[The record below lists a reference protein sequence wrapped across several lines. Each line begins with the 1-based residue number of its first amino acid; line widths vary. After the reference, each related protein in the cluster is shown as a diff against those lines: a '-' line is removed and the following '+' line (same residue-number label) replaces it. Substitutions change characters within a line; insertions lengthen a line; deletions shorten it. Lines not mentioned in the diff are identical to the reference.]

1 MRRPYSGNMRTAEA
15 LSGSSPLVET
25 RREPVAVEDAFAMHY
40 SAVFRQVQ
48 RLMRDP
54 DDSYDLTLTA
64 WEKAHRAWDRRP
76 SVALEIKPWLFRI
89 ARNACVD
96 ELRRRQLV
104 RWEPLEGTQRGGRDQ
119 QGDRAVAPAA
129 LLASDSHDPEREA
142 LRSERAELARRARR
156 GLPIRYRTCLLL
168 REAEGLSCEEIG
180 TRLQLSSGAVRTTL
194 CRARQRLRVEYVA
207 LGGEPA
213 AA

>member
-1 MRRPYSGNMRTAEA
+1 MRTVEA
-15 LSGSSPLVET
+15 PPEAET
-25 RREPVAVEDAFAMHY
+25 RRDPVAVEEAFAAHY

-64 WEKAHRAWDRRP
+64 WEKAQRAWDRRP
-76 SVALEIKPWLFRI
+76 MVAVEIKPWLFRI

-104 RWEPLEGTQRGGRDQ
+104 RWEPLEGTRRTST
-119 QGDRAVAPAA
+119 GDVPVAPAA
-129 LLASDSHDPEREA
+129 LLSSDSHDPEREV
-142 LRSERAELARRARR
+142 LRSERADLVRQALRR
-156 GLPIRYRTCLLL
+156 LPNRYRICLLM

-180 TRLQLSSGAVRTTL
+180 SRLHLSSGAVRTTL
-194 CRARQRLRVEYVA
+194 CRARQRLRLEYVA
-207 LGGEPA
+207 LGGEA
-213 AA
+213 A

>member
-1 MRRPYSGNMRTAEA
+1 MRIAEA
-15 LSGSSPLVET
+15 TPVALPQRDPL
-25 RREPVAVEDAFAMHY
+25 AVEDAFSTHY
-40 SAVFRQVQ
+40 SAVYRQVQ

-76 SVALEIKPWLFRI
+76 MVALEIKPWLFRI

-104 RWEPLEGTQRGGRDQ
+104 RWEPLEGTRKNQSGEGS
-119 QGDRAVAPAA
+119 VAPAS
-129 LLASDSHDPEREA
+129 LLASDTHDPEREA
-142 LRSERAELARRARR
+142 LRGERADLVRRALRR
-156 GLPIRYRTCLLL
+156 LPTRYRTCLLM

-194 CRARQRLRVEYVA
+194 CRARQRLRIEYVA

-213 AA
+213 VA

>member
-1 MRRPYSGNMRTAEA
+1 MRTAEA
-15 LSGSSPLVET
+15 APPATMHRDPLL
-25 RREPVAVEDAFAMHY
+25 VEDAFATHY

-64 WEKAHRAWDRRP
+64 WEKAQRAWDRRP
-76 SVALEIKPWLFRI
+76 SVALEVKPWLFRI

-104 RWEPLEGTQRGGRDQ
+104 RWEPLEGTRKNQSSG
-119 QGDRAVAPAA
+119 APVAPASS
-129 LLASDSHDPEREA
+129 LASDSYDPEREA
-142 LRSERAELARRARR
+142 LRSERAALVRRALRR
-156 GLPIRYRTCLLL
+156 LPNRYRTGLLM

-180 TRLQLSSGAVRTTL
+180 TRLKLSSGAVRTTL
-194 CRARQRLRVEYVA
+194 CRARQRLRVEYTA

>member
-1 MRRPYSGNMRTAEA
+1 MPAAEA
-15 LSGSSPLVET
+15 TPLAT
-25 RREPVAVEDAFAMHY
+25 LHLDPLLVEDAFATHY

-64 WEKAHRAWDRRP
+64 WEKAQRAWDRRP
-76 SVALEIKPWLFRI
+76 SVALEVKPWLFRI

-104 RWEPLEGTQRGGRDQ
+104 RWEPLEGTQRGGRDEH
-119 QGDRAVAPAA
+119 GDGTVAPAA

-142 LRSERAELARRARR
+142 LRGERSALVRRALRR
-156 GLPIRYRTCLLL
+156 LPLRYRTCLLM

>member
-1 MRRPYSGNMRTAEA
+1 MSTALA
-15 LSGSSPLVET
+15 PS
-25 RREPVAVEDAFAMHY
+25 RDPVAIEDAFNTHY

-54 DDSYDLTLTA
+54 DDSYDLTLAA
-64 WEKAHRAWDRRP
+64 WEKAQRAWDRRP
-76 SVALEIKPWLFRI
+76 AVALEIKPWLFRI

-104 RWEPLEGTQRGGRDQ
+104 RWEPLDGTRGAMRDN
-119 QGDRAVAPAA
+119 GDAQVAPAQ
-129 LLASDSHDPEREA
+129 LLSSDSHDPEREV
-142 LRSERAELARRARR
+142 LRSERADLVRRALRR
-156 GLPIRYRTCLLL
+156 LPNRYRTCLLM

-180 TRLQLSSGAVRTTL
+180 IRLQLSSGAVRTTL
-194 CRARQRLRVEYVA
+194 CRARQRLKAEYVA

>member
-1 MRRPYSGNMRTAEA
+1 MGTAEA
-15 LSGSSPLVET
+15 GL
-25 RREPVAVEDAFAMHY
+25 RRDPVAVEEAFETHY

-64 WEKAHRAWDRRP
+64 WEKAQRAWDRRP
-76 SVALEIKPWLFRI
+76 SVAMEIKPWLFRI

-104 RWEPLEGTQRGGRDQ
+104 RWEPLEGTRRSDSENTI
-119 QGDRAVAPAA
+119 APAT
-129 LLASDSHDPEREA
+129 LLSSDSHDPEREV
-142 LRSERAELARRARR
+142 LRSERADLVRRALRR
-156 GLPIRYRTCLLL
+156 LPNRYRTCLLM

-180 TRLQLSSGAVRTTL
+180 SRLQLSSGAVRTTL
-194 CRARQRLRVEYVA
+194 CRARQRLKTEYVA
-207 LGGEPA
+207 LGGEA
-213 AA
+213 A

>member
-1 MRRPYSGNMRTAEA
+1 M
-15 LSGSSPLVET
+15 
-25 RREPVAVEDAFAMHY
+25 AVEDAFATHY
-40 SAVFRQVQ
+40 SAVYRQVQ

-64 WEKAHRAWDRRP
+64 WEKAHRAWERRP
-76 SVALEIKPWLFRI
+76 LVAVEIKPWLFRI

-104 RWEPLEGTQRGGRDQ
+104 RWEPLDGARRGER
-119 QGDRAVAPAA
+119 GDNADSPAPPAA
-129 LLASDSHDPEREA
+129 LLSSDTHDPESELLRVERAALVRRA
-142 LRSERAELARRARR
+142 LRR
-156 GLPIRYRTCLLL
+156 LPTRYRNCLLM

-180 TRLQLSSGAVRTTL
+180 TRLHLSSGAVRTTL
-194 CRARQRLRVEYVA
+194 CRARQRLRAEYVA

>member
-1 MRRPYSGNMRTAEA
+1 MRTAEA
-15 LSGSSPLVET
+15 QPLAEP
-25 RREPVAVEDAFAMHY
+25 RRDPLAVEEAFATHY

-64 WEKAHRAWDRRP
+64 WEKAQRAWDRRP
-76 SVALEIKPWLFRI
+76 MVALEIKPWLFRI

-104 RWEPLEGTQRGGRDQ
+104 RWEPLEGSRRSATGEITST
-119 QGDRAVAPAA
+119 VPAA
-129 LLASDSHDPEREA
+129 LMSSESHDPEREV
-142 LRSERAELARRARR
+142 LRSERADLVRKALRR
-156 GLPIRYRTCLLL
+156 LPNRYRTCLLM

-180 TRLQLSSGAVRTTL
+180 SRLQLSSGAVRTTL
-194 CRARQRLRVEYVA
+194 CRARQRLRSEYVA
-207 LGGEPA
+207 LGGEA
-213 AA
+213 A

>member
-1 MRRPYSGNMRTAEA
+1 MSTAEA
-15 LSGSSPLVET
+15 AQSATT
-25 RREPVAVEDAFAMHY
+25 RRDPVAVEDAFSTHY

-64 WEKAHRAWDRRP
+64 WEKAQRAWDRRP
-76 SVALEIKPWLFRI
+76 VVAMEIKPWLFRI

-104 RWEPLEGTQRGGRDQ
+104 RWEPLEGTRNYSGIDG
-119 QGDRAVAPAA
+119 QGPIPPAA
-129 LLASDSHDPEREA
+129 MLSSDSHDPEREA
-142 LRSERAELARRARR
+142 LRSERADLVRRALRR
-156 GLPIRYRTCLLL
+156 LPARYRTCLLL

-180 TRLQLSSGAVRTTL
+180 ARLELSSGAVRTTL
-194 CRARQRLRVEYVA
+194 CRARQRLKAEYVA

>member
-1 MRRPYSGNMRTAEA
+1 MRIAEA
-15 LSGSSPLVET
+15 TQLATLHRDPLLVE
-25 RREPVAVEDAFAMHY
+25 EAFATHY

-64 WEKAHRAWDRRP
+64 WEKAQRAWDRRP
-76 SVALEIKPWLFRI
+76 PVALEIKPWLFRI

-104 RWEPLEGTQRGGRDQ
+104 RWEPLEGT
-119 QGDRAVAPAA
+119 RAQSGEMQVAPAA
-129 LLASDSHDPEREA
+129 LLSSDTHDPEREV
-142 LRSERAELARRARR
+142 LRSERADLVRRALRR
-156 GLPIRYRTCLLL
+156 LPNRYRTCLLM

-180 TRLQLSSGAVRTTL
+180 TRLRLSSGAVRTTL
-194 CRARQRLRVEYVA
+194 CRARQRLRTEYVA

>member
-1 MRRPYSGNMRTAEA
+1 MPTVE
-15 LSGSSPLVET
+15 VET
-25 RREPVAVEDAFAMHY
+25 RREPVAVEEAFATHY

-64 WEKAHRAWDRRP
+64 WEKAQRAWDRRP
-76 SVALEIKPWLFRI
+76 HVALEIKPWLFRI

-104 RWEPLEGTQRGGRDQ
+104 RWEPLEGTRRSS
-119 QGDRAVAPAA
+119 GDAPLAPAT
-129 LLASDSHDPEREA
+129 LLSSDTHDPEREA
-142 LRSERAELARRARR
+142 LRSERADLVRRALRR
-156 GLPIRYRTCLLL
+156 LPNRYRTCLLM

-180 TRLQLSSGAVRTTL
+180 NRLQLSSGAVRTTL
-194 CRARQRLRVEYVA
+194 CRARQRLRIEYVA
-207 LGGEPA
+207 LGGEA
-213 AA
+213 A

>member
-1 MRRPYSGNMRTAEA
+1 MSTAEA
-15 LSGSSPLVET
+15 TQFVATTRHET
-25 RREPVAVEDAFAMHY
+25 LAVEDAFATHY
-40 SAVFRQVQ
+40 PAVFRQVQ

-64 WEKAHRAWDRRP
+64 WEKAQRAWDRRP
-76 SVALEIKPWLFRI
+76 LVALEIKPWLFRI

-104 RWEPLEGTQRGGRDQ
+104 RWEPLEGPRRGRNENGE
-119 QGDRAVAPAA
+119 GPIAPAT
-129 LLASDSHDPEREA
+129 LLCSDNADPEREA
-142 LRSERAELARRARR
+142 LRSERADLVRQALRR
-156 GLPIRYRTCLLL
+156 LPTRYRTCLLM

-180 TRLQLSSGAVRTTL
+180 NRLQLSSGAVRTTL

>member
-1 MRRPYSGNMRTAEA
+1 MEA
-15 LSGSSPLVET
+15 
-25 RREPVAVEDAFAMHY
+25 VAVEDAFTTHY
-40 SAVFRQVQ
+40 SSVFRQVQ

-64 WEKAHRAWDRRP
+64 WEKAQRAWDRRP
-76 SVALEIKPWLFRI
+76 PVAVEIKPWLFRI

-104 RWEPLEGTQRGGRDQ
+104 RWEPLDGTRNHMRDN
-119 QGDRAVAPAA
+119 GEAPVAPAA
-129 LLASDSHDPEREA
+129 LLSSDSHVPEREA
-142 LRSERAELARRARR
+142 LRSERADLVRRALRR
-156 GLPIRYRTCLLL
+156 LPHRYRTCLLM

-180 TRLQLSSGAVRTTL
+180 ARLRLSSGAVRTTL
-194 CRARQRLRVEYVA
+194 CRARQRLKAEYVA

>member
-1 MRRPYSGNMRTAEA
+1 MSTAEA
-15 LSGSSPLVET
+15 TQFVATTLHET
-25 RREPVAVEDAFAMHY
+25 LAVEDAFATHY

-64 WEKAHRAWDRRP
+64 WEKAQRAWDRRP
-76 SVALEIKPWLFRI
+76 LVALEIKPWLFRI

-104 RWEPLEGTQRGGRDQ
+104 RWEPLEGTRRSSS
-119 QGDRAVAPAA
+119 GDLPAIAPAA
-129 LLASDSHDPEREA
+129 PLSSDSHDPEREL
-142 LRSERAELARRARR
+142 LRSERADLVRRALRR
-156 GLPIRYRTCLLL
+156 LPNRYRTCLLM

-180 TRLQLSSGAVRTTL
+180 SRLQLSSGAVRTTL
-194 CRARQRLRVEYVA
+194 CRARQRLRTEYVA
-207 LGGEPA
+207 LGGEA
-213 AA
+213 A

>member
-1 MRRPYSGNMRTAEA
+1 MRTAEA
-15 LSGSSPLVET
+15 TPLAT
-25 RREPVAVEDAFAMHY
+25 MHRDPLLVEDAFATHY

-64 WEKAHRAWDRRP
+64 WEKAQRAWARPP

-104 RWEPLEGTQRGGRDQ
+104 RWEPLEGTHRDGRGQ
-119 QGDRAVAPAA
+119 SGDWPASPA
-129 LLASDSHDPEREA
+129 SLLTSDTHDPEREI
-142 LRSERAELARRARR
+142 LRNERAELVRRALRR
-156 GLPIRYRTCLLL
+156 LPTRYRTCLLM

-180 TRLQLSSGAVRTTL
+180 NRWALSSGAVRTTL
-194 CRARQRLRVEYVA
+194 CRARQRLRVEYTA

>member
-1 MRRPYSGNMRTAEA
+1 MRIADAQPVAE
-15 LSGSSPLVET
+15 P
-25 RREPVAVEDAFAMHY
+25 RRDPVAVEEAFATHY

-64 WEKAHRAWDRRP
+64 WEKAQRAWDRRP
-76 SVALEIKPWLFRI
+76 AVAVEIKPWLFRI

-104 RWEPLEGTQRGGRDQ
+104 RWEPLDGTRSSIRDN
-119 QGDRAVAPAA
+119 GDAPLVPAQ
-129 LLASDSHDPEREA
+129 LLCSDSHDPEREVLRNERADLVRKA
-142 LRSERAELARRARR
+142 LRK
-156 GLPIRYRTCLLL
+156 LPTRYRTCLLM

-194 CRARQRLRVEYVA
+194 CRARQRLKAEYVA

>member
-1 MRRPYSGNMRTAEA
+1 MGIAEA
-15 LSGSSPLVET
+15 PSPVET
-25 RREPVAVEDAFAMHY
+25 RRDPVAVEEAFATHY

-64 WEKAHRAWDRRP
+64 WEKAQRAWDRRP
-76 SVALEIKPWLFRI
+76 PVAMEIKPWLFRI

-104 RWEPLEGTQRGGRDQ
+104 RWEPLEGTRRSSSSGEPSQ
-119 QGDRAVAPAA
+119 VAPAT
-129 LLASDSHDPEREA
+129 LLSSDTHDPEREV
-142 LRSERAELARRARR
+142 LRSERADLVRRALRR
-156 GLPIRYRTCLLL
+156 LPIRYRTCLLM

-180 TRLQLSSGAVRTTL
+180 SRLQLSSGAVRTTL

-207 LGGEPA
+207 LGGEA
-213 AA
+213 A

>member
-1 MRRPYSGNMRTAEA
+1 MRTAEA
-15 LSGSSPLVET
+15 AVAETGRDPL
-25 RREPVAVEDAFAMHY
+25 AVEDAFATHY

-54 DDSYDLTLTA
+54 DDTYDLTLTA
-64 WEKAHRAWDRRP
+64 WEKAQRAWDRRP
-76 SVALEIKPWLFRI
+76 PVALEVKPWLFRI

-104 RWEPLEGTQRGGRDQ
+104 RWEPLEGTGR
-119 QGDRAVAPAA
+119 RSIESPVAPAA
-129 LLASDSHDPEREA
+129 LLISDSHDPEREA
-142 LRSERAELARRARR
+142 LRSERADLVRQALRR
-156 GLPIRYRTCLLL
+156 LPTRYRTCLLM

-180 TRLQLSSGAVRTTL
+180 NRLQLSSGAVRTTL
-194 CRARQRLRVEYVA
+194 CRARHRLRAEYVA

>member
-1 MRRPYSGNMRTAEA
+1 MSPAEA
-15 LSGSSPLVET
+15 AHREPET
-25 RREPVAVEDAFAMHY
+25 RRDPLAVEDAFATHY
-40 SAVFRQVQ
+40 TAVFRQVQ

-64 WEKAHRAWDRRP
+64 WEKAQRAWDRRP

-89 ARNACVD
+89 ARNPCV
-96 ELRRRQLV
+96 EERGRRQLV
-104 RWEPLEGTQRGGRDQ
+104 RWGPLDSNRRPSSEQ
-119 QGDRAVAPAA
+119 PAA
-129 LLASDSHDPEREA
+129 PSALLSSDSHDPEREV
-142 LRSERAELARRARR
+142 LRSERADLVRRALRR
-156 GLPIRYRTCLLL
+156 LPNRYRTCLLM

-180 TRLQLSSGAVRTTL
+180 HRLRLSSGAVRTTL
-194 CRARQRLRVEYVA
+194 CRARHRLRAEYVA

>member
-1 MRRPYSGNMRTAEA
+1 MGIAEVEVRRD
-15 LSGSSPLVET
+15 
-25 RREPVAVEDAFAMHY
+25 PVAVEEAFATHY

-64 WEKAHRAWDRRP
+64 WEKAQRAWDRRP
-76 SVALEIKPWLFRI
+76 LVAVEIKPWLFRI

-104 RWEPLEGTQRGGRDQ
+104 RWEPLEGTRRMGGSDTQ
-119 QGDRAVAPAA
+119 VAPAT
-129 LLASDSHDPEREA
+129 LLTSDTHDPEREV
-142 LRSERAELARRARR
+142 LRSERADLVRRALRR
-156 GLPIRYRTCLLL
+156 LPNRYRTCLLM

-180 TRLQLSSGAVRTTL
+180 TRLRLSSGAVRTTL
-194 CRARQRLRVEYVA
+194 CRARQRLRIEYVA
-207 LGGEPA
+207 LGGEA
-213 AA
+213 A

>member
-1 MRRPYSGNMRTAEA
+1 MPPPQSVLAAPRD
-15 LSGSSPLVET
+15 
-25 RREPVAVEDAFAMHY
+25 PVAVEDAFATHY

-64 WEKAHRAWDRRP
+64 WEKAQRAWDRRP
-76 SVALEIKPWLFRI
+76 AVAVEIKPWLFRI

-104 RWEPLEGTQRGGRDQ
+104 RWEPLDGGRRTEN
-119 QGDRAVAPAA
+119 GDAPTAPAA
-129 LLASDSHDPEREA
+129 LLTSDSHDPEREV
-142 LRSERAELARRARR
+142 LRTERADLVRRALDR
-156 GLPIRYRTCLLL
+156 LPSRYRTCLLL

-180 TRLQLSSGAVRTTL
+180 SRLELSSGAVRTTL
-194 CRARQRLRVEYVA
+194 CRARQRLRTEYLS

>member
-1 MRRPYSGNMRTAEA
+1 MPAA
-15 LSGSSPLVET
+15 LAPA
-25 RREPVAVEDAFAMHY
+25 RDPVAVEDAFNTHY

-54 DDSYDLTLTA
+54 DDSYDLTLAA
-64 WEKAHRAWDRRP
+64 WEKAQRAWDRRP
-76 SVALEIKPWLFRI
+76 AVALEIKPWLFRI

-104 RWEPLEGTQRGGRDQ
+104 RWEPLDGTRGTSRDY
-119 QGDRAVAPAA
+119 GDAPVAPAA
-129 LLASDSHDPEREA
+129 LLSSDSHDPEREV
-142 LRSERAELARRARR
+142 LRSERADLVRRALRR
-156 GLPIRYRTCLLL
+156 LPTRYRTCLLM

-180 TRLQLSSGAVRTTL
+180 SRLHLSSGAVRTTL
-194 CRARQRLRVEYVA
+194 CRARQRLKAEYVA

>member
-1 MRRPYSGNMRTAEA
+1 MRTAEA
-15 LSGSSPLVET
+15 QPLAEP
-25 RREPVAVEDAFAMHY
+25 RRDPVAVEDAFSTHY

-64 WEKAHRAWDRRP
+64 WEKAQRAWDRRP
-76 SVALEIKPWLFRI
+76 VVAMEIKPWLFRI

-104 RWEPLEGTQRGGRDQ
+104 RWEPLEGTRHSSSSAGEGP
-119 QGDRAVAPAA
+119 VPPAA
-129 LLASDSHDPEREA
+129 LLSSDSHDPEREA
-142 LRSERAELARRARR
+142 LRSERADLVRRALGR
-156 GLPIRYRTCLLL
+156 LPARYRTCLLL

-180 TRLQLSSGAVRTTL
+180 SRLQLSSGAVRTTL
-194 CRARQRLRVEYVA
+194 CRARQRLRTEYVA
-207 LGGEPA
+207 LGGEA
-213 AA
+213 A

>member
-1 MRRPYSGNMRTAEA
+1 MSTADAPPFVEPRRD
-15 LSGSSPLVET
+15 
-25 RREPVAVEDAFAMHY
+25 PVAVEEAFATHY

-64 WEKAHRAWDRRP
+64 WEKAQRAWDRRP

-104 RWEPLEGTQRGGRDQ
+104 RWEPLDGARYGRSQ
-119 QGDRAVAPAA
+119 SGDSAVAAAA
-129 LLASDSHDPEREA
+129 LLTSDSHDPEREV
-142 LRSERAELARRARR
+142 LRGERAELVRRALHR
-156 GLPIRYRTCLLL
+156 LPYRYRTCLLM

-180 TRLQLSSGAVRTTL
+180 SRLHLSSGAVRTTL

>member
-1 MRRPYSGNMRTAEA
+1 MRTAEA
-15 LSGSSPLVET
+15 LPLVE
-25 RREPVAVEDAFAMHY
+25 RHRDPVAVEEAFATHY

-64 WEKAHRAWDRRP
+64 WEKAQRAWDRRP

-104 RWEPLEGTQRGGRDQ
+104 RWEPLEGTRRGS
-119 QGDRAVAPAA
+119 AEAPAPPAA
-129 LLASDSHDPEREA
+129 LLSSDSHDPEREV
-142 LRSERAELARRARR
+142 LRSERADLVRQALRR
-156 GLPIRYRTCLLL
+156 LPNRYRTCLLM

-180 TRLQLSSGAVRTTL
+180 SRLQLSSGAVRTTL
-194 CRARQRLRVEYVA
+194 CRARQRLRTEYVA
-207 LGGEPA
+207 LGGEA
-213 AA
+213 A

>member
-1 MRRPYSGNMRTAEA
+1 MGTAVA
-15 LSGSSPLVET
+15 ASPGLT
-25 RREPVAVEDAFAMHY
+25 RDPLAVEDAFATHY
-40 SAVFRQVQ
+40 AAVYRQVQ

-64 WEKAHRAWDRRP
+64 WEKAHRAWERRP
-76 SVALEIKPWLFRI
+76 PIAVEIKPWLFRI

-104 RWEPLEGTQRGGRDQ
+104 RWEPLDGPRRGQRGD
-119 QGDRAVAPAA
+119 AAEPPTAPAA
-129 LLASDSHDPEREA
+129 MLSSDSHDPERELLRVERAALVRRA
-142 LRSERAELARRARR
+142 LRR
-156 GLPIRYRTCLLL
+156 LPTRYRTCLLM

-180 TRLQLSSGAVRTTL
+180 ARLHLSSGAVRTTL
-194 CRARQRLRVEYVA
+194 CRARQRLRAEYVA

>member
-1 MRRPYSGNMRTAEA
+1 MRTAEA
-15 LSGSSPLVET
+15 TQLATLHRDPLL
-25 RREPVAVEDAFAMHY
+25 VEDAFATHY
-40 SAVFRQVQ
+40 AAVFRQVQ

-64 WEKAHRAWDRRP
+64 WEKAQRAWDRRP

-104 RWEPLEGTQRGGRDQ
+104 RWEPLEGTRRLD
-119 QGDRAVAPAA
+119 GDTPVAPAT
-129 LLASDSHDPEREA
+129 LLTSDTHDPEREVLRGERADLVRRA
-142 LRSERAELARRARR
+142 LRR
-156 GLPIRYRTCLLL
+156 LPNRYRTCLLM

-180 TRLQLSSGAVRTTL
+180 NRLALSSGQCAPP
-194 CRARQRLRVEYVA
+194 CAARDNA
-207 LGGEPA
+207 CASSPS
-213 AA
+213 